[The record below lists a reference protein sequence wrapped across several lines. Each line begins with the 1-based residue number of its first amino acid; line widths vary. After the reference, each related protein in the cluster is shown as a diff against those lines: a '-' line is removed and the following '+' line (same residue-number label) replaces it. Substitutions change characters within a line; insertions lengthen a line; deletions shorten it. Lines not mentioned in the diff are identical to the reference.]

1 MGFLDQYYLLESD
14 TAARL
19 FDEVRDLPILDA
31 HNHGDITEIVENK
44 GWDDI
49 WQVQGETDH
58 YVWEMMRKRGVPE
71 EKITGEAS
79 NNTKWL
85 ELARIMPE
93 IIGNPVYE
101 WVHLDLRRRF
111 GINTVISAKTA
122 DRIWEETSEQLHEA
136 DMRPQELLQEM
147 RVEIMCTTDD
157 PTTSL
162 PYHEQGKTAIENTTV
177 LPTWR
182 PDKCMKIESEQWKS
196 VLKDLANDT
205 GQDVSTLSG
214 LLDALETTHK
224 YFEQVGCVASDHG
237 VEQPHAYYVSED
249 RAAAIHEKA
258 FDGNEL
264 TQEEIN
270 DYHAYLLVQFG
281 KMNAES
287 NWVTQLHIGAVRDYR
302 DSLFETLGKDTGGDL
317 STQNIEF
324 VKNLKYFL
332 NEFDDQMD
340 IVLYCV
346 DPTHLPTLAT
356 LARAFPNVSLGMAW
370 WWNDSPIGMERH
382 LEYVGT
388 VDILRNHAG
397 MVTDSR
403 KLLSFGSRTE
413 MFRRVLSNVVGG
425 LVERGQAPE
434 SAAIDLVK
442 ALSYDRPK
450 ELFFK

>member
-1 MGFLDQYYLLESD
+1 MAIFDENYLLESK
-14 TAARL
+14 AAKRL
-19 FDEVRDLPILDA
+19 YTEVKDLPILDA
-31 HNHGDITEIVENK
+31 HNHGDIAEIVENT
-44 GWDDI
+44 GWSDI
-49 WQVQGETDH
+49 WEVQGETDH
-58 YVWEMMRKRGVPE
+58 YVWEMMRKRGIPE
-71 EKITGEAS
+71 ERITGDAP
-79 NNTKWL
+79 NKTKWL

-93 IIGNPVYE
+93 LIGNPVYE

-111 GINTVISAKTA
+111 GIEEAISSETGEQ
-122 DRIWEETSEQLHEA
+122 IWKETSAQLKDDA
-136 DMRPQELLQEM
+136 MRPQELLAEM
-147 RVEIMCTTDD
+147 GVEIMCTTDD
-157 PTTSL
+157 PVTSL
-162 PYHEQGKTAIENTTV
+162 PYHERAKTELTNTRV

-182 PDKCMKIESEQWKS
+182 PDKSMKIESDQWKD
-196 VLKDLANDT
+196 VLNDLSEST

-237 VEQPHAYYVSED
+237 VEQPHAYYVSKD
-249 RAAAIHEKA
+249 RAASIHEKA
-258 FDGNEL
+258 YAGNEL

-281 KMNAES
+281 RMNAES
-287 NWVTQLHIGAVRDYR
+287 DWVTQLHIGAVRDYR
-302 DSLFETLGKDTGGDL
+302 DTLWELIGPDSGGDL

-332 NEFDDQMD
+332 NEFDEQME

-382 LEYVGT
+382 LEYVGS

-413 MFRRVLSNVVGG
+413 MFRRTLCNVVGSF
-425 LVERGQAPE
+425 VERGQAPE
-434 SAAIDLVK
+434 SAAVDLVK